1 MFSTHIFQW
10 LKNALDAGI
19 SEADFWNMTLGE
31 VIRAIESRNRLIRMD
46 AKERAV
52 FDYTLADLIG
62 RSIARIHSSSNKM
75 PEINEAYPTLFES
88 AEIQEQRQARKDE
101 MSVIRF
107 RQFASSYNKK
117 FEEVAK
123 VSDE

>member
-1 MFSTHIFQW
+1 LFSTHISQW
-10 LKNALDAGI
+10 LENALDAGI

-31 VIRAIESRNRLIRMD
+31 VIRAIESRNRIIKIE
-46 AKERAV
+46 AKERAA

-62 RSIARIHSSSNKM
+62 KSVSRIHSSANKM
-75 PEINEAYPTLFES
+75 PEISEVYPSLFNN
-88 AEIQEQRQARKDE
+88 AEIQEQRQAKRDE
-101 MSVIRF
+101 LSALRF
-107 RQFASSYNKK
+107 KQFAKSYNKK